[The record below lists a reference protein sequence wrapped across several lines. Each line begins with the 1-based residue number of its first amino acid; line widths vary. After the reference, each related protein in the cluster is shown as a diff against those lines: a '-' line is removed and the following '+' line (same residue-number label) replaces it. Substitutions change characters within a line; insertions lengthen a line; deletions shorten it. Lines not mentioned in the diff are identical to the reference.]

1 VSIAG
6 VEISIGGRT
15 DRKAVVNGEDRQ
27 RETAIRLPAGER
39 ILDPS
44 ACLIEIGRPWIGK
57 PGKHLLGVGGCQQVS
72 IAPNH
77 VRLLPYMCPTILDM
91 RKTSVYLDDKQAD
104 RLAQLA
110 RAEGRPRSQII
121 REAIDKYQ
129 PPPGGDRNFALAGN
143 FTRIDR
149 DPRPISKIPEDELMR
164 GFGE

>member
-1 VSIAG
+1 MLVAG
-6 VEISIGGRT
+6 VTRFTHLVAVYSLL
-15 DRKAVVNGEDRQ
+15 DRPQ
-27 RETAIRLPAGER
+27 P
-39 ILDPS
+39 
-44 ACLIEIGRPWIGK
+44 
-57 PGKHLLGVGGCQQVS
+57 Q
-72 IAPNH
+72 
-77 VRLLPYMCPTILDM
+77 LPYMCPTIPDM

-143 FTRIDR
+143 FRRIDA